1 VRAVQQSLP
10 SVAVDPVAFSRTVD
24 AVAAYVRSEP
34 GAWAAVAALVRE
46 DPEGAMRSMLALG
59 AVLLDI
65 SAEAFEVTPDAMLGK
80 VRRTVDLQRL
90 EDSRRGDS
98 R

>member
-1 VRAVQQSLP
+1 VRPVPSSLP
-10 SVAVDPVAFSRTVD
+10 SVAVDPVAFARTVE
-24 AVAAYVRSEP
+24 AVSAYVRSEP
-34 GAWAAVAALVRE
+34 GAWTSVAALVRE

-65 SAEAFEVTPDAMLGK
+65 SAAAYELSPDEMLAK

-90 EDSRRGDS
+90 EDSRRADS

>member
-1 VRAVQQSLP
+1 VQHSLP
-10 SVAVDPVAFSRTVD
+10 SVAVDPVAFARTVE
-24 AVAAYVRSEP
+24 AVSAYVRREP

-46 DPEGAMRSMLALG
+46 DPEGAMRAMLALG

-65 SAEAFEVTPDAMLGK
+65 SAEVFELAPEEMLQK

-90 EDSRRGDS
+90 EESRRGDS